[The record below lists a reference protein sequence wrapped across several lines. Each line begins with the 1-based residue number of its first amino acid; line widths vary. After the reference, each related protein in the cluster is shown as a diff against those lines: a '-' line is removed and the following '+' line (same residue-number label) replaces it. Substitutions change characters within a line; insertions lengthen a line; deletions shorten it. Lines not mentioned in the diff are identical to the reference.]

1 MQTYCLNCKKHTDD
15 TGSKKVIMT
24 NIVVR
29 KWWKCANC
37 VAENLRILNQKPHRK
52 SNKKDNLNKI
62 NPL

>member
-1 MQTYCLNCKKHTDD
+1 
-15 TGSKKVIMT
+15 MT

-37 VAENLRILNQKPHRK
+37 VAEKLRILNQKSNRK
-52 SNKKDNLNKI
+52 SNKKGNLNKI